1 MTMRMK
7 MWGIV
12 CVLMLVS
19 GASFGQ
25 NKQSNDATAQPTAQ
39 TEPSDGRHYQVV
51 FVAREV
57 EGGKVINSRRYETD
71 MALQGPGSGS
81 GSIRTGAKVPIVT
94 GSYSTGQGSNVQRQ
108 YTYQNVGVDLDFN
121 RARLEGDRV
130 FLSITAQISSADPS
144 ASDST
149 FLHEPIIRQN
159 KWDSGVTVPLGKPT
173 VIFSSDDVSS
183 KRTMQIE
190 LTVTPVR

>member
-1 MTMRMK
+1 MTRKMK
-7 MWGIV
+7 VWGIV

-19 GASFGQ
+19 GVGFGQ
-25 NKQSNDATAQPTAQ
+25 NNQGNNASPQATQAEPNDGQ
-39 TEPSDGRHYQVV
+39 HYQVV

-57 EGGKVINSRRYETD
+57 EGAKVINSRKYETD
-71 MALQGPGSGS
+71 MSLQGAGSGT
-81 GSIRTGAKVPIVT
+81 GSIRTGSKFPIAT
-94 GSYSTGQGSNVQRQ
+94 GSYSGPQTRIQTQF
-108 YTYQNVGVDLDFN
+108 TYVDMGVNLDFT

-130 FLSITAQISSADPS
+130 FLFITAEISSVDPPS
-144 ASDST
+144 SDSA
-149 FLHEPIIRQN
+149 LHQPIIRQN
-159 KWDSGVTVPLGKPT
+159 KWNSGVTVPLGKPT